1 MELNKIFIC
10 KQQRIRGTSL
20 EVLLID
26 GKLDFMILEIANAEI
41 KIVNEQFITRFLNM
55 HFYLLIIIEK
65 FRM

>member
-20 EVLLID
+20 EFLFID

-41 KIVNEQFITRFLNM
+41 RIANKQFITRFLNM
-55 HFYLLIIIEK
+55 HFICSL
-65 FRM
+65 

>member
-10 KQQRIRGTSL
+10 KQQRIRGTSP

-26 GKLDFMILEIANAEI
+26 GKLDFMILEIANAEVR
-41 KIVNEQFITRFLNM
+41 IVNKQFITRFLNM

-65 FRM
+65 L

>member
-1 MELNKIFIC
+1 MELNKKFIC

-26 GKLDFMILEIANAEI
+26 GKLDFMILEIANAEVR
-41 KIVNEQFITRFLNM
+41 IVNKQSITRFLNM

-65 FRM
+65 F